1 MQQKQINHCQK
12 QQKIVRMKKIVFVL
26 VLSVFFTANIKA
38 QTKFGVVG
46 VDEVFTVM
54 PEVFKAD
61 SQLVALQAELNKMY
75 QDEETDL
82 NKAIE
87 KFYKDS
93 ATMNASLKDIK
104 RKELQDRV
112 LTHSKKQEQFN
123 KMLDEEKEKALK
135 PLRAKLM
142 KTIQDVAKEN
152 GYTHV
157 AYKEQLIVFP
167 QADDITD
174 KVKKKLGIK

>member
-1 MQQKQINHCQK
+1 
-12 QQKIVRMKKIVFVL
+12 
-26 VLSVFFTANIKA
+26 
-38 QTKFGVVG
+38 
-46 VDEVFTVM
+46 
-54 PEVFKAD
+54 
-61 SQLVALQAELNKMY
+61 
-75 QDEETDL
+75 
-82 NKAIE
+82 
-87 KFYKDS
+87 
-93 ATMNASLKDIK
+93 MNASLKDIK
-104 RKELQDRV
+104 RRELQDRIGV
-112 LTHSKKQEQFN
+112 HSKKQEQFN
-123 KMLDEEKEKALK
+123 KMLEDEKEKALK

>member
-1 MQQKQINHCQK
+1 
-12 QQKIVRMKKIVFVL
+12 MKKIAFVL
-26 VLSVFFTANIKA
+26 FISAFFATAIQA

-46 VDEVFTVM
+46 VDEIFTAM
-54 PEVFKAD
+54 PEVYKAD
-61 SQLVALQAELNKMY
+61 SQLVAFQAELNKMY
-75 QDEETDL
+75 QDEETEL

-93 ATMNASLKDIK
+93 LTMNASLKDIK
-104 RKELQDRV
+104 RRELQDRIGV
-112 LTHSKKQEQFN
+112 HSKKQEQFN
-123 KMLDEEKEKALK
+123 KMLEDEKEKALK

>member
-1 MQQKQINHCQK
+1 
-12 QQKIVRMKKIVFVL
+12 MKKIAFVVFVS
-26 VLSVFFTANIKA
+26 VLFTATTHA

-46 VDEVFTVM
+46 VDEIFTAM
-54 PEVFKAD
+54 PDVYKAD
-61 SQLVALQAELNKMY
+61 SILVAFQAELNMMY
-75 QDEETDL
+75 QDEETEL

-93 ATMNASLKDIK
+93 ATMSASLKDIK
-104 RKELQDRV
+104 RRELQDRIG
-112 LTHSKKQEQFN
+112 THSKKQEQFN
-123 KMLDEEKEKALK
+123 KMLEDEKEKALK
-135 PLRAKLM
+135 PVRAKLM

>member
-1 MQQKQINHCQK
+1 
-12 QQKIVRMKKIVFVL
+12 MKKIVFVL
-26 VLSVFFTANIKA
+26 FLSAFFTTAISA

-54 PEVFKAD
+54 PEVSKAD

-75 QDEETDL
+75 QDEEADL
-82 NKAIE
+82 NKAID

-112 LTHSKKQEQFN
+112 LAHSKKQEQFN
-123 KMLDEEKEKALK
+123 KMLDDEKEKALK